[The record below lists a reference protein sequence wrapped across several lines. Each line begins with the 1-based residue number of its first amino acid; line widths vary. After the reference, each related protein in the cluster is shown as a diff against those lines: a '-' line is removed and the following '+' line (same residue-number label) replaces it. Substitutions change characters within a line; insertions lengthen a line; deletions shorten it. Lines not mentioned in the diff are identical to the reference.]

1 MFRST
6 APESQSLEVERP
18 SQFDLETFIEE
29 EGVFNSIREHS
40 VPSNDEELADRIESQ
55 FLLQDGDYEEIEEF
69 ERTLEEGDHPPPAE
83 PHYIIACDRSGQY
96 RNSRNV
102 HQEDSQR
109 LHTSPSETDCPY
121 RLSAKKGD
129 TEWIIVVK
137 NSSHNHSMSEDSR
150 AHPMHRLRSANENVR
165 AMIQNL
171 AKTGFPA
178 RTIRIT
184 LSKHFERVSITARDL
199 YNINVMLLL
208 GELKGPTP
216 IQALID
222 ELMAK
227 EDGDTGA
234 DWKKDQDNQSHYSP
248 RNVSQNIH

>member
-1 MFRST
+1 
-6 APESQSLEVERP
+6 
-18 SQFDLETFIEE
+18 
-29 EGVFNSIREHS
+29 
-40 VPSNDEELADRIESQ
+40 
-55 FLLQDGDYEEIEEF
+55 
-69 ERTLEEGDHPPPAE
+69 
-83 PHYIIACDRSGQY
+83 
-96 RNSRNV
+96 
-102 HQEDSQR
+102 
-109 LHTSPSETDCPY
+109 
-121 RLSAKKGD
+121 
-129 TEWIIVVK
+129 
-137 NSSHNHSMSEDSR
+137 MSEDSR